1 MDQNDNASDLEEMY
15 REAARTHREPEQKR
29 AGVCGNTG
37 CGEPAMEHIL
47 PNGEKYIGAYCCRE
61 CGFDFERRN
70 KRNNIRIC

>member
-29 AGVCGNTG
+29 TGICGNTG
-37 CGEPAMEHIL
+37 CGEPTQA
-47 PNGEKYIGAYCCRE
+47 AYCCRE
-61 CGFDFERRN
+61 CGEDAEKRN